1 MKLWLPALCVAAVS
15 AVCAAP
21 VAFWA
26 SSPVGPD
33 ETVLL
38 MGGNWGEAPVVE
50 LAVCANPPSAQ
61 AAFTQADALSTWVQI
76 KPLQITDQ
84 ALKFIIPAPTPP
96 GLYACRVRSGADLSP
111 QVLLNAPDPWW
122 LQGDEGKVATPG
134 GWVRVFGRCLAM
146 SPNRTVALRD
156 AAGKLI
162 SLADVKG
169 DQWNLRAPLAAD
181 LAPGEY
187 EVLVHNG
194 FGGKSGVATAGK
206 LTVIPPVKWKTD
218 VFNLAD
224 FGADPTTA
232 MQAALAKAAENGGG
246 VIYLPRGRYQ
256 IKESLTIPPGTTLRG
271 ESMALV
277 SLYWPDFETPPD
289 ALIVANDCA
298 IENLTLYCQNHRVVI
313 RNDRDSERLRV
324 NKVRIRANT
333 FFMLGEP
340 GATFRGKTSP
350 TKMMDGHVFRISG
363 RNYQITDCDLW
374 GSGAVFSI
382 DPHGYTGDKGPW
394 HGLISGNTVAY
405 GSTSHVFEN
414 LDGLIYEHNDVRGRG
429 TSAGGNG
436 INTFWNNFSRNLY
449 YADNVIH
456 DIYGLDREM
465 MTLDAGGG
473 AYFGEIAAVNGRKLT
488 LAADPTYKDYAPKP
502 HTDWRGAAFMILDGT
517 GAGQYRLVAANEGRQ
532 WEVDKPFDLPPDA
545 NSLISIAPHRGR
557 HLFVNN
563 RFEDGGAFQ
572 LYGAALDT
580 IVSGNKGARMDGFFA
595 WGLNPHD
602 WGWQPCFNCQ
612 FLDNEI
618 TEGNGYSYR
627 SAFLGAVTGNNND
640 LYPGPLAR
648 AIVLRRNVLQ
658 SNARLR
664 FGGTISD
671 ALAENCIVK
680 NNEIGVDIR
689 AAANGVLFRN
699 NTFENVTTPY
709 SGDGVEKAMIIPTPK

>member
-1 MKLWLPALCVAAVS
+1 MKLWLLALSVVAVS
-15 AVCAAP
+15 AACAAP

-38 MGGNWGEAPVVE
+38 MGGNWGDAPVVE
-50 LAVCANPPSAQ
+50 LAPLSGPLAVPAV
-61 AAFTQADALSTWVQI
+61 FTQPPTLGQWKQF
-76 KPLQITDQ
+76 KPLQITPN
-84 ALKFIIPAPTPP
+84 ALKFIWPIEHAAP
-96 GLYACRVRSGADLSP
+96 GVYACRVRSGAQVSP
-111 QVLLNAPDPWW
+111 QILLNAPDPWW
-122 LQGDEGKVATPG
+122 LQGDEGGAATPS
-134 GWVRVFGRCLAM
+134 GWVRVFGRCVSM
-146 SPNRTVALRD
+146 SAKAVLALRD
-156 AAGKLI
+156 AAGKLTP
-162 SLADVKG
+162 LADLKG
-169 DQWNLRAPLAAD
+169 DQWNLRARLPASLPA
-181 LAPGEY
+181 GEY
-187 EVLVHNG
+187 EVLLS
-194 FGGKSGVATAGK
+194 SGWGTATAGK

-224 FGADPTTA
+224 FGTDPTTA
-232 MQAALAKAAENGGG
+232 MQAALAKAAEDGGG
-246 VIYLPRGRYQ
+246 VVYIPRGRYQ

-271 ESMALV
+271 EGMALV

-313 RNDRDSERLRV
+313 RNDPESERLRV
-324 NKVRIRANT
+324 NKVRIRANA
-333 FFMLGEP
+333 FFMFGEP
-340 GATFRGKTSP
+340 GAPFRGKNP
-350 TKMMDGHVFRISG
+350 PPKMMDGHVFRLSG

-382 DPHGYTGDKGPW
+382 DPHRFTGTKGPW
-394 HGLISGNTVAY
+394 HGVISGNTVAY

-414 LDGLIYEHNDVRGRG
+414 LDGLVYEHNDVRGRG

-449 YADNVIH
+449 YANNVIH
-456 DIYGLDREM
+456 DMYGLDREM

-473 AYFGEIAAVNGRKLT
+473 AYFGKIAAVDGNKLT
-488 LAADPTYKDYAPKP
+488 LAADPTYKDYAPTP
-502 HTDWRGAAFMILDGT
+502 HTDWSGAAFMILDGT
-517 GAGQYRLVAANEGRQ
+517 GAGQYRLVTRNEGRQ

-580 IVSGNKGARMDGFFA
+580 IVAGNKGARMDGFFA

-627 SAFLGAVTGNNND
+627 SAFLGAVTGNNNE

-648 AIVLRRNVLQ
+648 AIILRRNVLQ

-671 ALAENCIVK
+671 ALAENCVVK

-699 NTFENVTTPY
+699 NKFENVTTPY
-709 SGDGVEKAMIIPTPK
+709 SGDGVEKAMIIPAPK